1 MVRCPVLR
9 KGPEMAQNEEDAAGN
24 RCNQTQPTLT
34 GVASVVS
41 ADNKYRVN
49 EVILTRAFVGIM

>member
-1 MVRCPVLR
+1 
-9 KGPEMAQNEEDAAGN
+9 MAQNEEDAAGN

-49 EVILTRAFVGIM
+49 EVSLTRAFVGIMGLRSK